1 MRAGLIGAAIAAL
14 VTIPGLG
21 SGTLWDNSETAYGE
35 VAREILLT
43 HDWIVMH
50 LNGSAWYVQPPLYFW
65 IAALCAKIFGLTS
78 FALRLPSA
86 LATIGMGW
94 ALTYAVARS
103 FGTRAGI
110 YAGVALS
117 TCLMQAIVG
126 RLAIMDALLDL
137 AVTVSILSLF
147 RALRSGE
154 DRDYWIG
161 ALAAGLGF
169 LAKGPVAPVIALLVI
184 VPYALWQSRHA
195 RIALPSWR
203 GWLGAAA
210 VFLAVVAP
218 WFLALVGRS
227 GLRAVIVLI
236 GHYTIGRYTG
246 TIENQSGPA
255 WYYLPV
261 FILAFFPWIAFFPS
275 ALAYTIPRLRRSD
288 PDDAEG
294 QQWLRLAFCWLI
306 LPFLFFSFAQT
317 KLPNYIALALPAPA
331 LLVAL
336 YLDEAVE
343 RVRSR
348 SVLISSAIVPACI
361 LLLAIAIVWFTRDNR
376 LMGAFD
382 RLAFNLIYVGAAIF
396 VGALVAFFL
405 FVSPAVRTRGIAPYA
420 LGISMVFAFAFL
432 ALLAL
437 PQAEAFKPVPHL
449 ARIIDARRQP
459 GDTVA
464 ILHVSGGNALVFY
477 TRPRV
482 YVLVGPHD
490 PDPRQGFSPRAVIC
504 SSPRTWLIAPAR
516 DSAPDVGRAPRLVTK
531 WDKAALYLYEGGDC
545 SAGWKSSHKP
555 PHPPSGRFSAGPNSL
570 FGHNATALLPH
581 RSSGPTQ
588 NRSRIQAR
596 GFMRRLLA

>member
-50 LNGSAWYVQPPLYFW
+50 LNGSPWYVQPPLYFW

-86 LATIGMGW
+86 FATIGMGF
-94 ALTYAVARS
+94 ALTYTVARS

-137 AVTVSILSLF
+137 AVTISVLSWF
-147 RALRSGE
+147 RALRTGE
-154 DRDYWIG
+154 SRQVWIG
-161 ALAAGLGF
+161 AFAAALGF
-169 LAKGPVAPVIALLVI
+169 LAKGPVAPAVALLVI
-184 VPYALWQSRHA
+184 VPYAIWESRHSRLA
-195 RIALPSWR
+195 MPSWR
-203 GWLGAAA
+203 GWLGALA
-210 VFLAVVAP
+210 VFVAVVAP
-218 WFLALVGRS
+218 WFAALVGRS
-227 GLRAVIVLI
+227 GLHAVIVMI

-246 TIENQSGPA
+246 TIENQSGPV

-261 FILAFFPWIAFFPS
+261 FVLAFFPWIAFFPS
-275 ALAYTIPRLRRSD
+275 ALAYAIPRLRRSD
-288 PDDAEG
+288 PGDVERR
-294 QQWLRLAFCWLI
+294 QWLRLAFCWLI
-306 LPFLFFSFAQT
+306 VPFVFFSFAQT
-317 KLPNYIALALPAPA
+317 KLPNYIALELAAPA

-376 LMGAFD
+376 LMGPFHQ
-382 RLAFNLIYVGAAIF
+382 LAINLIYVGAAIF
-396 VGALVAFFL
+396 VGAVVAFFL
-405 FVSPAVRTRGIAPYA
+405 FVGGTVRARGSAPYA
-420 LGISMVFAFAFL
+420 LGIAMVFALAFL

-449 ARIIDARRQP
+449 AKIIDARRRP
-459 GDTVA
+459 GDSVA

-490 PDPRQGFSPRAVIC
+490 PDPQQGVDARDIIC
-504 SSPRTWLIAPAR
+504 SSARTWLIAPAHG
-516 DSAPDVGRAPRLVTK
+516 STPQFGRGPRLVTR
-531 WDKAALYLYEGGDC
+531 WDKAALYLYEGHSCEGE
-545 SAGWKSSHKP
+545 
-555 PHPPSGRFSAGPNSL
+555 SL
-570 FGHNATALLPH
+570 TG
-581 RSSGPTQ
+581 G
-588 NRSRIQAR
+588 
-596 GFMRRLLA
+596 